1 MFVLVLRR
9 RRLLFWAR
17 FFSLLLRAVFWV
29 TPQDD
34 DFRFITLSETFLFWC
49 VAFSMLLRSVFRVR
63 PRKKDDFPFIIL
75 SVPELFLDLAH
86 ELPEV

>member
-1 MFVLVLRR
+1 
-9 RRLLFWAR
+9 LFWAR
-17 FFSLLLRAVFWV
+17 FFFSLLLRAVFWV
-29 TPQDD
+29 TPQDDD